1 MNKLTVTGRILF
13 ALPFGIFGLNHLFM
27 VDFFTGMLTTIIPGG
42 GFTVIFTGV
51 LLITASILIILKKFV
66 REAAATLAVLL
77 LLFILTIHIPHLIQ
91 SATHE
96 ETMWALVNLLK
107 DTSLM
112 GGAILVLGICNK
124 DAMEKEA

>member
-13 ALPFGIFGLNHLFM
+13 ALPFGIFGLNHLLM

-51 LLITASILIILKKFV
+51 LLIAACILIILKKFV
-66 REAAATLAVLL
+66 KEAAATLAVLL
-77 LLFILTIHIPHLIQ
+77 LLFILTIHIPHLVQ
-91 SATHE
+91 STTHE

-112 GGAILVLGICNK
+112 GGAILILGICNK
-124 DAMEKEA
+124 DAKEKEA